1 MKLLEFLNL
10 KDSIEL
16 LTKVKFSDFK
26 ITLDIYNLSKK
37 TNEMLDLYRQEHSK
51 IVEEYVQKDDNGNV
65 MIDDKRQFMF
75 KNDEDRQKFIDSV
88 SELNNTEI
96 TDVNKIDIS
105 IEKIQGNNNSLTADV
120 MLKLDP
126 IITWC

>member
-51 IVEEYVQKDDNGNV
+51 IVEEYVQKDDNGNI

>member
-37 TNEMLDLYRQEHSK
+37 ANEMLDLYRQEHSK

-75 KNDEDRQKFIDSV
+75 KNDEDRQKFINSV
-88 SELNNTEI
+88 TELNNTEI
-96 TDVNKIDIS
+96 TDINKIDIS